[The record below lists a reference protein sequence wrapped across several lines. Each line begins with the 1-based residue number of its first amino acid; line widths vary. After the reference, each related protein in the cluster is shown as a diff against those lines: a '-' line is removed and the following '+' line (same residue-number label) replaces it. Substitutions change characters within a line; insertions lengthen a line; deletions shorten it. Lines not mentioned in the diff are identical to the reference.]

1 MVNHVDGMEH
11 NVLTNLVL
19 LLLQLQI
26 MMMILNVELTLLIN
40 VLSRILDKDV

>member
-1 MVNHVDGMEH
+1 MVIHVDGMEH

-26 MMMILNVELTLLIN
+26 MMMIQNVELTSLIN
-40 VLSRILDKDV
+40 VQSQILDKDV

>member
-1 MVNHVDGMEH
+1 MVIHVDGMEH

-40 VLSRILDKDV
+40 VQSQILDKDV